1 MTDRRFDRRRR
12 LGRMSDVNPRIP
24 REPGRTLGPERRLR
38 GLVQLEADEAP
49 SAPPSASPLG
59 RLGRRL
65 GPKGRFLAVA
75 MFIGAG
81 ITVGSIYWDR
91 WSNESATAANH
102 SNAAQVSLGHSLY
115 DQHCAFCHGPDL
127 AGKPGWDGDF
137 PTGGR
142 PPLPLDGSGAIARLT
157 DRDLFDVT
165 KFGGQPFSP
174 PTYKNDMPGFEGRL
188 ADADLWAIIA
198 FMKSRWPEAA
208 LEQQR
213 QVAKERAG

>member
-1 MTDRRFDRRRR
+1 MTERRFDRQRR
-12 LGRMSDVNPRIP
+12 LRRMSGVNPRVP
-24 REPGRTLGPERRLR
+24 REPGRTLDPERRLR
-38 GLVQLEADEAP
+38 GLVQLEDDDPADAAMAP
-49 SAPPSASPLG
+49 PLG

-75 MFIGAG
+75 IFIGVM
-81 ITVGSIYWDR
+81 ITVTSIYWDR
-91 WSNESATAANH
+91 WSNETATAADYGNP
-102 SNAAQVSLGHSLY
+102 AQVALGHSLY
-115 DQHCAFCHGPDL
+115 DQHCAFCHSQDL
-127 AGKPGWDGDF
+127 AGKPAWDGDF

-142 PPLPLDGSGAIARLT
+142 PPLPLDGSGAIARLS
-157 DRDLFDVT
+157 DRDLFDVS

-198 FMKSRWPEAA
+198 FIKSRWPEAV

-213 QVAKERAG
+213 KTAKERQG